1 MTGKPKHQLPTYRGK
16 PIAAIMSVDKGEEVA
31 GAWVTPAVPGVGFYK
46 LLAKRLADG
55 SCEWVHFTQRADGSK
70 DKFYRGTV
78 ESVERLADVMTA
90 INNSLATAYGPTI
103 RLTPADADV
112 HPVDGVNLGQAPK
125 RIH

>member
-1 MTGKPKHQLPTYRGK
+1 MTDKPKHQLPTYRGK

-78 ESVERLADVMTA
+78 ESVERLADVMTV

-103 RLTPADADV
+103 RLMPADADV
-112 HPVDGVNLGQAPK
+112 HPVDGVTLGQAPT